1 LYFGVEK
8 LSKIMHKVKIQY
20 VTDQAGIRK
29 AVMIPIEEWE
39 QIEEQIETLLEYG
52 SLKES
57 LEQGFLDV
65 KKIVSGKEKAKSA
78 KDFLDEL

>member
-1 LYFGVEK
+1 
-8 LSKIMHKVKIQY
+8 MNKVKIQY
-20 VTDQAGIRK
+20 VTDPEGIRK

-39 QIEEQIETLLEYG
+39 RIETQIKALLEYS

-57 LEQGFLDV
+57 LKQGFLEVRD
-65 KKIVSGKEKAKSA
+65 IVSGKEKSKSA

>member
-1 LYFGVEK
+1 
-8 LSKIMHKVKIQY
+8 MNKVKLQY
-20 VTDQAGIRK
+20 VTDVEGNRK

-39 QIEEQIETLLEYG
+39 RIEKQIQTLLEYT

-57 LEQGFLDV
+57 LKQGFMDV
-65 KKIVSGKEKAKSA
+65 ESIINNEIAPKNA